1 MIGHASEPLFSSLER
16 VEKGRACCCRR
27 RGASV
32 APYAPRYSCCC
43 CCSIPTMNTQR
54 LSYIAQL
61 HKTFVLQSSGWIT
74 DQTCIASIMGSTTFW
89 SHNWIFV
96 RTDCSWVCH
105 IKMILL
111 KSFISTTTTGI
122 ERSCLR
128 YLPLLWPV
136 WQSGAAVEHNDVI
149 LTLGLLSKQY
159 VAHTPTSHV
168 SLFTGWNVQVSLLC
182 SLTLN

>member
-32 APYAPRYSCCC
+32 APYTPRYSCCC

-61 HKTFVLQSSGWIT
+61 HKIFVLQQSSGWIT

-89 SHNWIFV
+89 RLNFWM
-96 RTDCSWVCH
+96 H
-105 IKMILL
+105 IL
-111 KSFISTTTTGI
+111 F
-122 ERSCLR
+122 
-128 YLPLLWPV
+128 
-136 WQSGAAVEHNDVI
+136 
-149 LTLGLLSKQY
+149 LGLSYQNNLAQII
-159 VAHTPTSHV
+159 HINNNDWDWTL
-168 SLFTGWNVQVSLLC
+168 LFAISAFALTGTTVLL
-182 SLTLN
+182 LNIMMSYWL